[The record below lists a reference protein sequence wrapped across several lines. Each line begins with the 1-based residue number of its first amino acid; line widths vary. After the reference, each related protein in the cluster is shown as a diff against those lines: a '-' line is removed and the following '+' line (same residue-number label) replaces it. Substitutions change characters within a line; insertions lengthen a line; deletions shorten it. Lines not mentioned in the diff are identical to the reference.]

1 MTTPAAPPDGI
12 RHETGPDGILRVVFD
27 RPGGKVNLL
36 TREILE
42 HLGRLIEESRGD
54 ERVKA
59 LLFLS
64 EKPGSFLAGADID
77 ELAAVKDAWDAVQA
91 SRLGQTVLQK
101 IADAPWPSA
110 CAIGGVCLGGGTE
123 LALSCTYR
131 IAADGPA
138 VKIGLPEIRLGIVPG
153 FGGTQR
159 LPRVV
164 GLVHALD
171 LILTGRSVD
180 ARRAERIGLV
190 DRIVPAPKLEQ
201 ETREALRAAV
211 AGRRPFLRSRRPLAV
226 LAVEGI
232 PPLRSRVI
240 SNTRRRTAAR
250 ISPADYPAPFRALEA
265 IEAAFSQPLPQGLD
279 LEARI
284 LGELLP
290 TRTSRNLVWL
300 FRSRAELRRG
310 AGGFQAT
317 PRKIRKVFVL
327 GAGAVGAGVA
337 HLVADRE
344 IPVRIRDLG
353 WEPLL
358 GSLRTARRIWSEEV
372 ARGGLSPHDA
382 ASRMA
387 FLSPGVGLE
396 GLARADLVVEA
407 VVEDLAVKQEALAEA
422 EERIGER
429 AIFATGTSTLP
440 VTEIAS
446 RALRPERVVGLHFF
460 HPPHRMPL
468 VEIVAGQRTSPEAV
482 VTAHAFALALG
493 KTPVVV
499 RDSPGFLV
507 NRIVMLY
514 VGEAMRL
521 LVEGFRVDAVD
532 AAMRAFGMPVG
543 PFELLDGMG
552 LDSAAQAARILEAA
566 FGKRIGA
573 PAAVLGALVE
583 SGRLGVKGGAG
594 FYRYRDGRRAA
605 ADARVPGLVGAARPG
620 ELPGET
626 LQERMALSMINEAA
640 ICLED
645 GVAREPR
652 DVDVAMVLGAGFPAS
667 RGGPLRWADAI
678 GLPTVVDR
686 LSRLAD
692 AHGERFRPASLLRDS
707 ARDGRPLHAQP

>member
-1 MTTPAAPPDGI
+1 MNGAAEPPDGI
-12 RHETGPDGILRVVFD
+12 RHETGPDGILRIVFD
-27 RPGGKVNLL
+27 RPGAKVNLL
-36 TREILE
+36 TREVLE
-42 HLGRLIEESRGD
+42 RLGRLIEESRGD

-64 EKPGSFLAGADID
+64 GKTGSFLAGVDID
-77 ELAAVKDAWDAVQA
+77 EMAAVKDAWDAVQA

-110 CAIGGVCLGGGTE
+110 CAIGGACLGGGTE
-123 LALSCTYR
+123 LALACTYR

-138 VKIGLPEIRLGIVPG
+138 VRIGLPEIQLGIVPG

-159 LPRVV
+159 LPRLV

-190 DRIVPAPKLEQ
+190 DRIVPAPKLEH
-201 ETREALRAAV
+201 EAREALRAAV
-211 AGRRPFLRSRRPLAV
+211 AGRRPFVRRHRPLAV

-232 PPLRSRVI
+232 PLLRSRVI

-250 ISPADYPAPFRALEA
+250 IAPADYPAPFRALEA
-265 IEAAFSQPLPQGLD
+265 VEAAFSQPLPQGLD

-300 FRSRAELRRG
+300 FRSRAELKRG

-327 GAGAVGAGVA
+327 GAGVMGAGIA

-344 IPVRIRDLG
+344 IPVRMRDLG

-358 GSLRTARRIWSEEV
+358 RGLRSARRSWSVEV
-372 ARGGLSPHDA
+372 RRGGLSPQDA
-382 ASRMA
+382 RTRMA
-387 FLSPGVGLE
+387 FLSPGVGLD
-396 GLARADLVVEA
+396 GLGRADLVVET

-440 VTEIAS
+440 VTEIAA

-468 VEIVAGQRTSPEAV
+468 VEVVAGQRTSPEAV
-482 VTAHAFALALG
+482 VTVHAFALELG

-521 LVEGFRVDAVD
+521 LAEGFRVDAVD
-532 AAMRAFGMPVG
+532 SAMRAFGMPVG
-543 PFELLDGMG
+543 PFELLDAMG
-552 LDSAAQAARILEAA
+552 LDSARQAAQILEAA

-573 PAAVLGALVE
+573 LSAALGALVE
-583 SGRLGVKGGAG
+583 SGRLGVKGGGG
-594 FYRYRDGRRAA
+594 FYRYRDGRRGRTDPRA
-605 ADARVPGLVGAARPG
+605 PGLIGAARRA

-626 LQERMALSMINEAA
+626 LQERMVLSMVNEAA

-692 AHGERFRPASLLRDS
+692 AHGERFRPAGLLRDS
-707 ARDGRPLHAQP
+707 GKDGKALYGLP